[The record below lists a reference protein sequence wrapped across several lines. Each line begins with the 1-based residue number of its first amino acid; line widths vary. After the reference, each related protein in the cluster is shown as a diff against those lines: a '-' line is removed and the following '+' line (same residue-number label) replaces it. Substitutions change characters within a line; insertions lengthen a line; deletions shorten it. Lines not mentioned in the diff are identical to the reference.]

1 MAENISTETHWE
13 QAAKTRMGKYLTQ
26 IETHFIQNSI
36 NLSQTKTIN
45 DVGAEAGRFSQFSKT
60 NTTETISL
68 DIDKY
73 GLKRLKHKAKNTNVI
88 QADAR
93 KTPIKNEV
101 FEAIFMIEVLD
112 YIPELRQALAECH
125 RTLKPNASLI
135 LSFGNKSSLKA
146 KLRELSGKSYQHKY
160 HEVIQTLTETG
171 FQVKKKTGYNWLLSG
186 RMSENRL
193 IPVLAMMER
202 VFGFRKIPSLSPWVI
217 VHAVKSD

>member
-1 MAENISTETHWE
+1 
-13 QAAKTRMGKYLTQ
+13 MGKYLTQ
-26 IETHFIQNSI
+26 IETRFIQSSI
-36 NLSQTKTIN
+36 NLSQTKTIM

-73 GLKRLKHKAKNTNVI
+73 GLKRLKHNAKGTSVI

-93 KTPIKNEV
+93 KIPIKNEV
-101 FEAIFMIEVLD
+101 FDAIFMIEVLD
-112 YIPELRQALAECH
+112 YISELRQALSECH

-146 KLRELSGKSYQHKY
+146 KLRELSGKSYQHSY
-160 HEVIQTLTETG
+160 HKVIQTLTEIG
-171 FQVKKKTGYNWLLSG
+171 FQVKKKTGYNWLLYG

-193 IPVLAMMER
+193 IPVLAKMER

-217 VHAVKSD
+217 VYAVKSDKALHSPNDSGFFGKHK